1 MLLHPPFSP
10 ILHYFL
16 FHCPHTW
23 ILCIYLYKMGSDD
36 KCSSFPYHR
45 LGAGMWCAL
54 IPTHMESVQGTN
66 HKHRQARAL
75 ALQLFTLRG
84 THICLQVKGLHT
96 YTHACVL
103 TDIPLRV
110 YTAPPPPLPPWGQLP
125 SGTSAVALDS
135 RWEGLS
141 ACSLC
146 CLCAPILPTPHP
158 TVQTA
163 SWRNRCLWTVSA
175 SRIPEI
181 PARNAS
187 AGKAMP
193 TANPGSAPGP
203 PVPTRCLVSVA
214 RTTVMVRR
222 AE

>member
-1 MLLHPPFSP
+1 
-10 ILHYFL
+10 
-16 FHCPHTW
+16 
-23 ILCIYLYKMGSDD
+23 
-36 KCSSFPYHR
+36 
-45 LGAGMWCAL
+45 MWCAL
-54 IPTHMESVQGTN
+54 IPTHMESVWGAN

-96 YTHACVL
+96 YAHARVL
-103 TDIPLRV
+103 TEIPLRV
-110 YTAPPPPLPPWGQLP
+110 YTAPPPPLPPCGQLP
-125 SGTSAVALDS
+125 SGTFAVALDS
-135 RWEGLS
+135 RREGLS
-141 ACSLC
+141 ACSLR
-146 CLCAPILPTPHP
+146 CLCAPILPTPDP

-163 SWRNRCLWTVSA
+163 SWRNRCFWMVNA

-203 PVPTRCLVSVA
+203 PVPTLCLVSVA
-214 RTTVMVRR
+214 RTAMVRR